1 MAFFR
6 LFAVTTRIMRRS
18 LLLLLPAISAGITLH
33 AQALLKMHQPVKT
46 EINTTSARQYLVG
59 RTCPNCKVSLNND
72 TIHVYPT
79 GVFALKRDLQPGHT
93 ALTLTVT
100 DPAGKQNAR
109 TIHYYFNPPPPV
121 RPTNTFRIEYA
132 TITPKGDLQMSP
144 GDTLRIKV
152 KAFPGCHAT
161 WINKTLLREIPAAQR
176 NGIAGFYEG
185 SYVIKPTDSLQ
196 NEKLNIFLI
205 DPTGNTTIYQTPARY
220 SILHNQLLTGR
231 TIDNLTY
238 LTTSPEGDRL
248 GPEKAGYLDKDVLLH
263 IVGRQD
269 DYYKIKLS
277 RGNIAYIPEPLV
289 DTSTLQEST
298 PLSIVNEAKVWS
310 DKQYDYVSIGLSEK
324 LPYLTTQQVNPGK
337 IIVDIHGAYSD
348 QSAFIPEMQSTP
360 EISGVDWQQ
369 IQPDIFRMVISLT
382 HNPWGYQL
390 YYDSSRLTIRIKRPP
405 ASLQLKGLTIGL
417 DAGHGGSNVGA
428 LGAMGLYEKQMTLS
442 ITLLLKQALEKE
454 GVRVLT
460 TRTTD
465 KFVANED
472 RLAYYREMNPD
483 LLLSIHLNSSVN
495 PVDIKGTATY
505 YKHPF
510 CQPLNFFI
518 HQRMLETG
526 LADFGNNA
534 NFNFVLNQPTEFPDA
549 LIETLFLS
557 NPEDEMHVLDENF
570 RQQMVDKIILGL
582 KDFLQQAD
590 K

>member
-1 MAFFR
+1 
-6 LFAVTTRIMRRS
+6 MRRS
-18 LLLLLPAISAGITLH
+18 LLLLLPGLFAGITLH

-46 EINTTSARQYLVG
+46 EINTGSARQYLVG

-100 DPAGKQNAR
+100 DPAGKENSR
-109 TIHYYFNPPPPV
+109 TINYYFNPPPPL
-121 RPTNTFRIEYA
+121 RATNTFRIEYA
-132 TITPKGDLQMSP
+132 NITPKGNLLIRV
-144 GDTLRIKV
+144 GDTMRIRI
-152 KAFPGCHAT
+152 KAFPGCQAT
-161 WINKTLLREIPAAQR
+161 WINKTLLREIPAAQS
-176 NGIAGFYEG
+176 NGVAGFYEG
-185 SYVIKPTDSLQ
+185 SYVIKPTDSLL
-196 NEKLNIFLI
+196 NEKLNIILI
-205 DPTGNTTIYQTPARY
+205 DPAGNSTIYQTPNRY
-220 SILHNQLLTGR
+220 TALHNQLLTGR

-238 LTTSPEGDRL
+238 LTISPEGDRL
-248 GPEKAGYLDKDVLLH
+248 GPEKMGYLDRNVLLH

-269 DYYKIKLS
+269 DYYKVRLS
-277 RGNIAYIPEPLV
+277 RGSYAFIPEPLV
-289 DTSTLQEST
+289 DTTTLAEPI

-337 IIVDIHGAYSD
+337 IILDIHGAYSD

-369 IQPDIFRMVISLT
+369 VQPDIFRMIISLK
-382 HNPWGYQL
+382 HGQPWGYQL

-417 DAGHGGSNVGA
+417 DAGHGGTNVGA
-428 LGAMGLYEKQMTLS
+428 LGAMGIYEKQLTLS
-442 ITLLLKQALEKE
+442 IAMLLKDALERE

-460 TRTTD
+460 SRTTD
-465 KFVANED
+465 KFVGNED
-472 RLAYYREMNPD
+472 RLSYFRGMNPD

-495 PVDIKGTATY
+495 PVDIKGTANY
-505 YKHPF
+505 YKYPF
-510 CQPLNFFI
+510 CQPLNLFI
-518 HQRMLETG
+518 HQRMMETG
-526 LADFGNNA
+526 LGDFGNNA
-534 NFNFVLNQPTEFPDA
+534 NFNFVLNQSTEFPNA

-557 NPEDEMHVLDENF
+557 NPEDEMHVLDERF

-582 KDFLQQAD
+582 KDFLQQAG